1 MVALGTYQYGFHWF
15 IFSERALVFPGIFFD
30 PFSNVYL
37 GIYQLEQKIESSLNF
52 KILPIKKIA
61 IVGPEYTGKSLLA
74 AALAENFETV
84 WVPEIA
90 RSYLENL
97 NRPYNQSDV
106 EIIARLQIEEE
117 DRMITTANQILFC
130 DTTLLVI
137 KVWMEN
143 AYGFCPAWILES
155 IKSRHYDLFLL
166 PDIDLEWQPDP
177 LREHPNAR
185 EYFKELY
192 IKELID
198 LQANY
203 KIISGKGLARTLNGA
218 KAVKFHFPD
227 LLQNK
232 TI

>member
-1 MVALGTYQYGFHWF
+1 MRV
-15 IFSERALVFPGIFFD
+15 
-30 PFSNVYL
+30 
-37 GIYQLEQKIESSLNF
+37 
-52 KILPIKKIA
+52 KKIA
-61 IVGPEYTGKSLLA
+61 IVGPESTGKSALA
-74 AALAENFETV
+74 QALAEKYKTV

-97 NRPYNQSDV
+97 NRPYNQTDV

-117 DRMITTANQILFC
+117 DRMMAAANQFLFC

-143 AYGFCPAWILES
+143 AYGSCPKWILES
-155 IKSRHYDLFLL
+155 FKTRYYDLFLL

-185 EYFKELY
+185 EYFKKLY

-203 KIISGKGLARTLNGA
+203 KIISGNGLARTLNGV
-218 KAVKFHFPD
+218 KAVKSNFPD
-227 LLQNK
+227 LL
-232 TI
+232 